1 MIDST
6 GHQTTPDVHQM
17 CATGSKIQPQYQ
29 ISPVTAA
36 TCRHLPPASVLDEQV
51 EPIQVYRHVGL
62 LEQRHVGGPAA
73 PDDGGHVGG
82 GELQLVG
89 HRDRGP
95 NRNL

>member
-1 MIDST
+1 MQRVFRVHHMIDT
-6 GHQTTPDVHQM
+6 ALTNQQHQNTNTP
-17 CATGSKIQPQYQ
+17 KIP
-29 ISPVTAA
+29 SPAA
-36 TCRHLPPASVLDEQV
+36 SRHLPPASVLDEQI
-51 EPIQVYRHVGL
+51 EPVQVYRHVGL